1 MSYLN
6 TPRLTFSGQFQADVS
21 TVNNDPTHFNNET
34 FQPEYQQFETA
45 DAANGWWNPDGTGN
59 WRLVGCKITSVTYRD
74 GSSCSDPA
82 ADPIIGMAVM
92 DTDQRTAAK
101 LVDLDPQQQ
110 MVSEIWGMIVRI
122 VGNDGTALVKG
133 DYAVAP
139 FMNIWF
145 TRSIDKSA
153 DSAAGA
159 LYQSVL
165 TNLQWNESFN
175 KSRYLNELRA
185 TLAASQSETLS
196 IQFNVDRYDGNNNS
210 PTFTLGR
217 IAGSIGPA
225 FPKEPRQFVLGRQ
238 LFPSNPTQPTNCN
251 FAVATIDEVSQCLV
265 VDMGNAFQFNTGGVV
280 HEKRNLYIAVN
291 VSDGD
296 NTKYVSF
303 GKLDYSAPDWY
314 MGTSGVF
321 NFPLDSGQLELA
333 RQFPLVVIQRITSQ
347 VDSLSSA
354 TTTTEAPVL
363 HESVDYVRADQMVFR
378 LNPGETC
385 STVFYATRLGQP
397 LAGATIQIQD
407 NTKRLLG
414 PEPPKVGTPMLTFF
428 SGQPNQTAELQ
439 TDPDGTKAFSFQV
452 TDPGNPR
459 EYIDGQVYGLTYNLN
474 GQNFFQDCNQ
484 ANFLSLQVYSGPPA
498 NGEAPGWDNFIQP
511 IMQQYVNLYP
521 LMSKALFNLADQTT
535 FNRNAQLLKL
545 VFGKDPHDP
554 NYMPATRDLSGY
566 KRQVI
571 LDYLDSVIK
580 SQQSETV

>member
-34 FQPEYQQFETA
+34 FQPEFQQFQTA
-45 DAANGWWNPDGTGN
+45 DALNGWWNPDGTGN
-59 WRLVGCKITSVTYRD
+59 WRLIGCKITSVTYRD
-74 GSSCSDPA
+74 GSTCNDPA
-82 ADPIIGMAVM
+82 ADPVIGMSVM

-101 LVDLDPQQQ
+101 LVDLDTQQQ
-110 MVSEIWGMIVRI
+110 MVSEIWGMVLRI
-122 VGNDGTALVKG
+122 VSNDGTNILKS

-145 TRSIDKSA
+145 TRSVDKSA

-159 LYQSVL
+159 IYQSVL
-165 TNLQWNESFN
+165 TNLQWNEAFN

-185 TLAASQSETLS
+185 TLAAGQSEALS
-196 IQFNVDRYDGNNNS
+196 VQFNVDRYDGNNNS

-217 IAGSIGPA
+217 ITGSIGPA
-225 FPKEPRQFVLGRQ
+225 FPKEPRQFVTGRQ
-238 LFPSNPTQPTNCN
+238 LFPTVSNCN
-251 FAVATIDEVSQCLV
+251 YAVAVIDESSQCLV

-280 HEKRNLYIAVN
+280 HEKRDLYIAVN
-291 VSDGD
+291 VSDGE

-303 GKLDYSAPDWY
+303 GKLDFSAPDWY

-333 RQFPLVVIQRITSQ
+333 RQFPLAVIQRITSQ
-347 VDSLSSA
+347 LDSLSSA
-354 TTTTEAPVL
+354 VATTEGPVL
-363 HESVDYVRADQMVFR
+363 QESVDYVRADQMVFR
-378 LNPGETC
+378 LNPGDTC
-385 STVFYATRLGQP
+385 STVFYATHLGQP
-397 LAGATIQIQD
+397 SVNAIIQVQD
-407 NTKRLLG
+407 NTQKTLG
-414 PEPPKVGTPMLTFF
+414 PVPPNNPKIGTPALTFF
-428 SGQPNQTAELQ
+428 SGQPNQTAVLK
-439 TDPDGTKAFSFQV
+439 TDPDGKATLSFQV

-474 GQNFFQDCNQ
+474 GQNFFQDCNP

-511 IMQQYVNLYP
+511 IMQQYANLYP
-521 LMSKALFNLADQTT
+521 LMSKALFNLADQKA
-535 FNRNAQLLKL
+535 FDSNAQILKL